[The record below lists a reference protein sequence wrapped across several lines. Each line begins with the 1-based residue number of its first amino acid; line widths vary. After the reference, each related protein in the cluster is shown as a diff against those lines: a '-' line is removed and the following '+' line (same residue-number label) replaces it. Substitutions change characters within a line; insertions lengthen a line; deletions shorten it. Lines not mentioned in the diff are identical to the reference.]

1 MARAGNSKTERG
13 DNVGKHAYLII
24 AHNKFEH
31 LGMAQRRPERIGIKV
46 RHMRIDVHINVVLLK
61 IQHLAQHFE
70 LLFAERTR
78 VNWGGYSQIQ
88 AELNLLK
95 AAANSGEDYSYYHLL
110 SGADLPLRP
119 AQEIWGFFEQRGTE
133 FIHFSAHDFAM
144 EERTQERAKCY
155 HLLQEKVGRPTGWLY
170 YMERGLVEMQKLL
183 RVDRLKRNGMERLYC
198 GSQWFSIT
206 GALAKYV
213 LSKEDWIKSA
223 FSYGCCVDECFLQTL
238 VMQSAFAGN
247 LSMPPEADDYHANM
261 RWIDW
266 KRGNPYTFE
275 DGDYEELI
283 ASDYLFARKFDM
295 DQYPKVCKALYKNCV
310 KK

>member
-1 MARAGNSKTERG
+1 
-13 DNVGKHAYLII
+13 
-24 AHNKFEH
+24 
-31 LGMAQRRPERIGIKV
+31 
-46 RHMRIDVHINVVLLK
+46 
-61 IQHLAQHFE
+61 
-70 LLFAERTR
+70 
-78 VNWGGYSQIQ
+78 
-88 AELNLLK
+88 
-95 AAANSGEDYSYYHLL
+95 
-110 SGADLPLRP
+110 
-119 AQEIWGFFEQRGTE
+119 
-133 FIHFSAHDFAM
+133 M

-295 DQYPKVCKALYKNCV
+295 DQYPKVCKALYKNYV

>member
-1 MARAGNSKTERG
+1 
-13 DNVGKHAYLII
+13 
-24 AHNKFEH
+24 
-31 LGMAQRRPERIGIKV
+31 
-46 RHMRIDVHINVVLLK
+46 
-61 IQHLAQHFE
+61 
-70 LLFAERTR
+70 
-78 VNWGGYSQIQ
+78 
-88 AELNLLK
+88 
-95 AAANSGEDYSYYHLL
+95 
-110 SGADLPLRP
+110 
-119 AQEIWGFFEQRGTE
+119 
-133 FIHFSAHDFAM
+133 M

-247 LSMPPEADDYHANM
+247 LSMPPEIYRCRRKLTITTQTCGGLTGSAEIRIRLRTGTM
-261 RWIDW
+261 R
-266 KRGNPYTFE
+266 N
-275 DGDYEELI
+275 
-283 ASDYLFARKFDM
+283 
-295 DQYPKVCKALYKNCV
+295 
-310 KK
+310 

>member
-1 MARAGNSKTERG
+1 M
-13 DNVGKHAYLII
+13 GKHAYLII
-24 AHNKFEH
+24 AHNKFEQLKMLCEMLDFEQNDIYMH
-31 LGMAQRRPERIGIKV
+31 IDAHVTDFDADSFRPSL
-46 RHMRIDVHINVVLLK
+46 RHSKMK
-61 IQHLAQHFE
+61 
-70 LLFAERTR
+70 FAERTR

-206 GALAKYV
+206 GALTKYV

-283 ASDYLFARKFDM
+283 ALDYLFARKFDM